1 MKKIAILNGMSHKNV
16 LAYLDAHTYPTKSSV
31 QFGGMVDLSMTHVT
45 KMSRGRYFLEN
56 VQVIWEHSVAVKGI
70 FFLFCFII
78 AKIMQAFIEFKITYQ

>member
-1 MKKIAILNGMSHKNV
+1 MKNSFHNFNVKYLFYRLMKMKKISMLNGMSHKNV

-56 VQVIWEHSVAVKGI
+56 VQVI
-70 FFLFCFII
+70 
-78 AKIMQAFIEFKITYQ
+78 